1 MFPSLIQTDA
11 IVESKVSGEPIKSS
25 TFCNSIVISD
35 VILSSAEGLMLAH
48 LLGRTEDGI
57 VDINLLS
64 KIRKGDYLHASF
76 A

>member
-1 MFPSLIQTDA
+1 
-11 IVESKVSGEPIKSS
+11 VSGEPIKASS
-25 TFCNSIVISD
+25 FCHAIVISD

-48 LLGRTEDGI
+48 LLGRLDNGV